1 MLLFVVVMANCQQR
15 ENLHLPIFVPLLT
28 VSKHYQIKGC
38 KSQFPTWRSVKVNY
52 IMYCTLMSGDTKP
65 EYWDRTR
72 WKGCPKALNSY
83 WGCGS
88 QMTASLC
95 R

>member
-1 MLLFVVVMANCQQR
+1 MLLFVVLMANWKQR

-28 VSKHYQIKGC
+28 VPNQRLH
-38 KSQFPTWRSVKVNY
+38 KSYFLTGRSVKVSD
-52 IMYCTLMSGDTKP
+52 IMYYTLMSGDTKP
-65 EYWDRTR
+65 EYWERTR

-83 WGCGS
+83 WGWGS